1 MARVEIYNYHPIFT
15 QFLASLALSS
25 LRAAPI
31 TGPASFRVPSCSA
44 SLPLSETNRTVAGE
58 LPENGPRRNLQ
69 LSPHF
74 YSVSGQFGPIKP
86 QSGPDYRSG
95 VLSGPFLFWRTST
108 VRDKSYSSWRTAR
121 KWPASKFTTITPFLL
136 SFWPVWPYQASGRP
150 RLPVRRP
157 FGVVPVLAHSRCSTH
172 IVQ

>member
-31 TGPASFRVPSCSA
+31 AGSATFRGRSCSGTVA
-44 SLPLSETNRTVAGE
+44 LSETNRTVAGE

-86 QSGPDYRSG
+86 QGGPDSRFPYPS
-95 VLSGPFLFWRTST
+95 LSLLFWHTST

-121 KWPASKFTTITPFLL
+121 KWPASKFTIITPFLL

-157 FGVVPVLAHSRCSTH
+157 FGVVPVLA
-172 IVQ
+172 Q

>member
-31 TGPASFRVPSCSA
+31 TGPASFRGRSCSGA
-44 SLPLSETNRTVAGE
+44 LALSETNRTVAGE

-86 QSGPDYRSG
+86 QGGPDYRSG
-95 VLSGPFLFWRTST
+95 VLSGSFLFWRT
-108 VRDKSYSSWRTAR
+108 RAALPISYSSWRIAR

-136 SFWPVWPYQASGRP
+136 SFSLVWPN
-150 RLPVRRP
+150 
-157 FGVVPVLAHSRCSTH
+157 
-172 IVQ
+172 